1 MNEKIGYKKFQSTNE
16 YVWVSCP
23 KRIRVYFGGQVIADS
38 RRVKLLRQ
46 IPRQYYFLLEDV
58 SKDYLRQEEGTE
70 RGKYGEKHRWTVAVG
85 EREEKGAA
93 WHFTDQP
100 KNAPD
105 MSEYIGF
112 DWDKMDRWFEED
124 EPISV
129 EPRDP
134 YTRLDIRQSSRKI
147 EVVIAGETVA
157 YSERPVMLFETGVTT
172 RYYLFREDV
181 RMDLLEET
189 DKHVGCPYKGI
200 ASYFSV
206 RVGDTLKE
214 NLVWT
219 YPFPNPEYGRLQNL
233 VCFYSDKI
241 EGFFVDG
248 EKLT

>member
-1 MNEKIGYKKFQSTNE
+1 MNEKIGYTTFSSIKEK
-16 YVWVSCP
+16 VWVSCP
-23 KRIRVYFGGQVIADS
+23 KRIRVYIEGQVIADS

-46 IPRQYYFLLEDV
+46 IPRQYYFPPEDV
-58 SKDYLRQEEGTE
+58 IMDYLREEEDTE
-70 RGKYGEKHRWTVAVG
+70 HGKYGEKHTWTIAVG
-85 EREEKGAA
+85 DREEKAAA
-93 WHFTDQP
+93 WHYTDQP
-100 KNAPD
+100 QNAPD
-105 MSEYIGF
+105 MTGYMGF

-134 YTRLDIRQSSRKI
+134 YARLDIRQSSRKI
-147 EVVIAGETVA
+147 KVVIAGETIA
-157 YSERPVMLFETGVTT
+157 DTERPVMLFETGVAN

-189 DKHVGCPYKGI
+189 DKHVGCPYKGM

-214 NLVWT
+214 NVVWT

-233 VCFYSDKI
+233 VCFYSEKI
-241 EGFFVDG
+241 DGFFVDG
-248 EKLT
+248 EKLE

>member
-1 MNEKIGYKKFQSTNE
+1 MNEKVGYTQFSPIQEK
-16 YVWVSCP
+16 VWVSCP
-23 KRIRVYFGGQVIADS
+23 KRIRVYFGGRVIADS

-46 IPRQYYFLLEDV
+46 IPRQYYFPARDV
-58 SKDYLRQEEGTE
+58 MMDYLTEEKGSE
-70 RGKYGEKHRWTVAVG
+70 RGKYGEKHTWTVAVG
-85 EREEKGAA
+85 DREVKGAA
-93 WHFTDQP
+93 CHYTDQP

-105 MSEYIGF
+105 MTGYLGF
-112 DWDKMDRWFEED
+112 DWEKMDRWFEED

-147 EVVIAGETVA
+147 KVVIAGEIIA
-157 YSERPVMLFETGVTT
+157 ESDRPIMLFETGVTN
-172 RYYLFREDV
+172 RYYLFRDDV

-189 DKHVGCPYKGI
+189 DKRVGCPYKGM

-206 RVGDTLKE
+206 RVGNTLKE
-214 NLVWT
+214 NVVWT

-241 EGFFVDG
+241 DGFFVDG
-248 EKLT
+248 EKLE